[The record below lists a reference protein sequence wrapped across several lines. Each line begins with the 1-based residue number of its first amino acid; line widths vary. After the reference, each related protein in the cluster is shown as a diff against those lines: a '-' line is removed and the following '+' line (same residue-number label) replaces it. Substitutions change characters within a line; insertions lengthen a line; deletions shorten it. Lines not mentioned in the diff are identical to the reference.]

1 MKYYFILLSISVLA
15 SAQHWGPPLGG
26 GLDRENIKM
35 IKKWKLIEFLDISED
50 QSEKFFT
57 RVNAFEKEMSSI
69 RKKEKELRELIEGF
83 LTEDRLNEKKVSS
96 LMGEYF
102 NLEKDKLDVRQNHHN
117 AIDDIL
123 TLEQSAKY
131 LFFNHHFKK
140 RVKEHFK
147 DRKRGSRRKRF

>member
-1 MKYYFILLSISVLA
+1 MKYYLLLIIILAFTFGEEWRGALSDTS
-15 SAQHWGPPLGG
+15 
-26 GLDRENIKM
+26 DRKNAEM

-69 RKKEKELRELIEGF
+69 RKKEKELRESIEGF
-83 LTEDRLNEKKVSS
+83 LTEDRLNEKKVSY

-102 NLEKDKLDVRQNHHN
+102 NLEKDKLDVRQKHHN

>member
-1 MKYYFILLSISVLA
+1 MKYYLLLIIILAFTFGEEWRGALSDTS
-15 SAQHWGPPLGG
+15 
-26 GLDRENIKM
+26 DRKNAEM

-83 LTEDRLNEKKVSS
+83 LTEDRLNEKEVSS

-102 NLEKDKLDVRQNHHN
+102 NLEKDKLDVRQKHHN

>member
-1 MKYYFILLSISVLA
+1 MKYYLLFIIILAFTFGEEWRGALSDTS
-15 SAQHWGPPLGG
+15 
-26 GLDRENIKM
+26 DRKNAEM

-83 LTEDRLNEKKVSS
+83 LTEDRLNEKEVSS

-102 NLEKDKLDVRQNHHN
+102 NLEKDKLDVRQKHHN

>member
-1 MKYYFILLSISVLA
+1 MKYYLLLIIILAFTFGEEWRGALSDTS
-15 SAQHWGPPLGG
+15 
-26 GLDRENIKM
+26 DRKNAEM

-69 RKKEKELRELIEGF
+69 RKKEKELRESIEGF
-83 LTEDRLNEKKVSS
+83 LTEDRLNEKKVSY

-102 NLEKDKLDVRQNHHN
+102 NLEKEKLDVRQKHHN